1 MRSQLASQLSALQAE
16 FDAVTIRLE
25 EESEAA
31 QNARA
36 QLQRL
41 QADYQQLKSKYEN
54 ELRTL
59 TEELEDS
66 RLHGHSNRF
75 FFKNCVTCFRFSS
88 APPNAYLLRFELEI
102 AILLTQN
109 QHLSCALYCSLL
121 TAQLSYG
128 CRCAD
133 VRVERVSR
141 SWKIWWNSCVSS
153 WPRWKK
159 RRSNCRSR
167 SETFPSSTKR

>member
-75 FFKNCVTCFRFSS
+75 F
-88 APPNAYLLRFELEI
+88 
-102 AILLTQN
+102 
-109 QHLSCALYCSLL
+109 
-121 TAQLSYG
+121 
-128 CRCAD
+128 
-133 VRVERVSR
+133 
-141 SWKIWWNSCVSS
+141 
-153 WPRWKK
+153 
-159 RRSNCRSR
+159 
-167 SETFPSSTKR
+167 